1 MAKLWVFYV
10 SCFCA
15 FLAGHMVNYSAI
27 MYSLE
32 AFDSS
37 MLAGLAYGFC
47 FGPPVIFGW
56 VAGAYIDRYSAKK
69 VLLLA
74 QNFFIAGALGMMF
87 VMLFEPVYSIILLL
101 CSSFFIGIS
110 WAFVAP
116 SRLASLGQYVEVEQ
130 LPQATIVFN
139 LLVMIGFGLA
149 PILLT
154 VIQEFVG
161 WYGVAMCSAILFVIS
176 SLLILPAPSHH
187 QRLTHQHLYDEWS
200 DCFGQIKQ
208 NPVIAQLLFA
218 AIIGYMLMGPM
229 QVVLPQVAEGMLGLN
244 TLQKGQYLG
253 LISLALLMGGIIA
266 MKVKDHINIGKSIV
280 VMLVLC
286 GLCISLIGS
295 IHTVWLSCVVLL
307 IGTTLAGVIVSLI
320 VAGLQ
325 FFTPQNIR
333 GRVMSIYTIISQ
345 VISAMAG
352 VFAGA
357 LAQEVSVPMS
367 LYTVGAVFVVLA
379 LLLGLKGVAL
389 SKFKTFKV

>member
-1 MAKLWVFYV
+1 MAKLWVFYM

-37 MLAGLAYGFC
+37 MLAGVAYGFC
-47 FGPPVIFGW
+47 FGPPIIFGW

-74 QNFFIAGALGMMF
+74 QNFFIIGALGMML
-87 VMLFEPVYSIILLL
+87 VMLYKPDYSIALLL
-101 CSSFFIGIS
+101 CSSFFVGVS

-116 SRLASLGQYVEVEQ
+116 SRLASLGQYVQIEQ

-154 VIQEFVG
+154 VIQEYIG
-161 WYGVAMCSAILFVIS
+161 WYGVAMSSVVLFIIS
-176 SLLILPAPSHH
+176 SLLILPAPNNHK
-187 QRLTHQHLYDEWS
+187 RLTHQHLYDEWS
-200 DCFGQIKQ
+200 DCFGKIKQ

-218 AIIGYMLMGPM
+218 SIIGYMLMGPM
-229 QVVLPQVAEGMLGLN
+229 QVVLPQVAENMLGLN

-253 LISLALLMGGIIA
+253 LISLALLIGGIIA
-266 MKVKDHINIGKSIV
+266 MKIKDRINIGKSIV
-280 VMLVLC
+280 VMLILC
-286 GLCISLIGS
+286 GVCIALIGS
-295 IHTVWLSCVVLL
+295 IHTVWLSCLVLL

-325 FFTPQNIR
+325 FFTPHEIR

-357 LAQEVSVPMS
+357 LAQEVSVPVS
-367 LYTVGAVFVVLA
+367 LYAVGGVFVVLSVW
-379 LLLGLKGVAL
+379 LGLKGAAL
-389 SKFKTFKV
+389 SRFQTFKV

>member
-1 MAKLWVFYV
+1 
-10 SCFCA
+10 
-15 FLAGHMVNYSAI
+15 MVNYSAI

-37 MLAGLAYGFC
+37 MLAGVAYGFC

-87 VMLFEPVYSIILLL
+87 VMLFKPDYSVALLL
-101 CSSFFIGIS
+101 CSSFFVGIS

-116 SRLASLGQYVEVEQ
+116 SRLASLGQYVEVEE

-161 WYGVAMCSAILFVIS
+161 WYGVALCSAILFVIS
-176 SLLILPAPSHH
+176 SLLILPAPNQH

-200 DCFGQIKQ
+200 DCFGKIKQ

-218 AIIGYMLMGPM
+218 SIIGYMLMGPM
-229 QVVLPQVAEGMLGLN
+229 QVVLPQVAEDMLGLN

-253 LISLALLMGGIIA
+253 LISLALLMGGIVA

-286 GLCISLIGS
+286 GLCISLLGS
-295 IHTVWLSCVVLL
+295 IHIVWLSCLVLL
-307 IGTTLAGVIVSLI
+307 LGTTLAGVIVSLI

-325 FFTPQNIR
+325 FFTPQEIR

-367 LYTVGAVFVVLA
+367 LYAVGTVFVVLA
-379 LLLGLKGVAL
+379 LWLGFKGIAL
-389 SKFKTFKV
+389 SRFKTFKV

>member
-1 MAKLWVFYV
+1 MAKLWVFYM

-37 MLAGLAYGFC
+37 MLAGVAYGFC
-47 FGPPVIFGW
+47 FGPPIIFGW

-74 QNFFIAGALGMMF
+74 QNFFIIGALGMML
-87 VMLFEPVYSIILLL
+87 VMLYKPAYSIALLL
-101 CSSFFIGIS
+101 CSSFFVGVS

-116 SRLASLGQYVEVEQ
+116 SRLASLGQYVQIEQ

-154 VIQEFVG
+154 VIQEYIG
-161 WYGVAMCSAILFVIS
+161 WYGVAMSSVVLFVIS
-176 SLLILPAPSHH
+176 SLLILPAPNNHK
-187 QRLTHQHLYDEWS
+187 RLTHQHLYDEWS
-200 DCFGQIKQ
+200 DCFGKIKQ

-218 AIIGYMLMGPM
+218 SIIGYMLMGPM
-229 QVVLPQVAEGMLGLN
+229 QVVLPQVAENILGLN

-253 LISLALLMGGIIA
+253 LISLALLIGGIIA
-266 MKVKDHINIGKSIV
+266 MKIKDRINIGKSIV
-280 VMLVLC
+280 VMLILC
-286 GLCISLIGS
+286 GVCIALIGS
-295 IHTVWLSCVVLL
+295 IHTVWLSCLVLL

-325 FFTPQNIR
+325 FFTPHEIR

-345 VISAMAG
+345 VVSAMAG

-357 LAQEVSVPMS
+357 LAQEVSVPVS
-367 LYTVGAVFVVLA
+367 LYAVGGVFIVLSVW
-379 LLLGLKGVAL
+379 LGLKGAAL
-389 SKFKTFKV
+389 SRFQTFKV

>member
-1 MAKLWVFYV
+1 
-10 SCFCA
+10 
-15 FLAGHMVNYSAI
+15 MVNYSAI

-37 MLAGLAYGFC
+37 LLAGIAYGVC
-47 FGPPVIFGW
+47 FGTPIIFGW
-56 VAGAYIDRYSAKK
+56 VAGAYVDRYSAKR

-74 QNFFIAGALGMMF
+74 QNFFILGALGMML
-87 VMLFEPVYSIILLL
+87 VMLFEPAYSIALLL
-101 CSSFFIGIS
+101 VSSFFVGIS

-116 SRLASLGQYVEVEQ
+116 ARLASLGQYVGIEQ
-130 LPQATIVFN
+130 LPQATIIFN

-154 VIQEFVG
+154 VIQEYVG

-176 SLLILPAPSHH
+176 SLLIIPAPNNHK
-187 QRLTHQHLYDEWS
+187 RLTHQHLYDEWS
-200 DCFGQIKQ
+200 DCFGKIKQ
-208 NPVIAQLLFA
+208 TPVIAQLLFA

-229 QVVLPQVAEGMLGLN
+229 QVVLPQVAENMLGLN

-253 LISLALLMGGIIA
+253 LISLALLLGGIVA

-280 VMLVLC
+280 VMLVVC
-286 GLCISLIGS
+286 GVCIALIGS
-295 IHTVWLSCVVLL
+295 IHTVWLSCLVLL
-307 IGTTLAGVIVSLI
+307 VGTTLAGIIVSLI

-325 FFTPQNIR
+325 FFTPQDIR

-367 LYTVGAVFVVLA
+367 LYAVGGLFVVLSVW
-379 LLLGLKGVAL
+379 LGLKGMAL
-389 SKFKTFKV
+389 SKFKTFKL